1 METLVNMETKI
12 CTKCK
17 LPKKL
22 SEFNETSNINLS
34 YRSDCKE
41 CQKKYSKEH
50 YDNNKQRY
58 LDNQKIRR
66 DRNKKSLDKT

>member
-1 METLVNMETKI
+1 METKI

-22 SEFNETSNINLS
+22 SEFNETSNVITSL
-34 YRSDCKE
+34 RGDCKE

-50 YDNNKQRY
+50 YTANKQRY

-66 DRNKKSLDKT
+66 SKIKNNETGLRNI